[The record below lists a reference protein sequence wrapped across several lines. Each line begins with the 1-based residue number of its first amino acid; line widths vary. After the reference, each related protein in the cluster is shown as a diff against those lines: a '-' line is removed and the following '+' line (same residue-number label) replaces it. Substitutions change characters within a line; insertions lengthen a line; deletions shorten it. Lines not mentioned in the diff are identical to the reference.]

1 MSGTGPAAVLA
12 VGVLATACSTATAAG
27 GPASPAS
34 PAKSATPSHA
44 PAAKAKPPERLPV
57 GTLGGYSVAEHK
69 LRLVD
74 RSRVRLGP
82 RALLTAVWYP
92 LIPHAAAA
100 SGRLARGLFPLV
112 VFGPG
117 YGVCAESYGPLLR
130 AWASA
135 GYVVAGIDF
144 PLTSCDPIN
153 ENDMV
158 NQPADMAYVIRR
170 LLAVSDRSSGFLGG
184 LIDPGKIAVAGQSD
198 GGDTVAALVANTCC
212 RYRDVTATIVLAG
225 AEYPPMGGSY
235 FTKPTPPML
244 FVQGDAD
251 NINLPADSIQMYR
264 ADTTGPRFYLDLFGA
279 EHLPPYEG
287 QGPAARVVARVTV
300 EFLDR
305 YLAGRSGAAAA
316 MRRDGH
322 VAGVATLVSGSRMPP

>member
-1 MSGTGPAAVLA
+1 MWAGWRGRHGRYGGPGGRGIVSGRARGAVAAG
-12 VGVLATACSTATAAG
+12 GVLGPGCSAGTAAG

-44 PAAKAKPPERLPV
+44 PAPKARPPERLPV
-57 GTLGGYSVAEHK
+57 GTLGGYAVAEQK

-153 ENDMV
+153 QNDMV
-158 NQPADMAYVIRR
+158 NQPADMADVIPR

-184 LIDPGKIAVAGQSD
+184 LIGPDKIAVAGQSD

-225 AEYPPMGGSY
+225 AQYPPMGRSY
-235 FTKPTPPML
+235 STHP
-244 FVQGDAD
+244 
-251 NINLPADSIQMYR
+251 
-264 ADTTGPRFYLDLFGA
+264 
-279 EHLPPYEG
+279 
-287 QGPAARVVARVTV
+287 
-300 EFLDR
+300 
-305 YLAGRSGAAAA
+305 
-316 MRRDGH
+316 
-322 VAGVATLVSGSRMPP
+322 

>member
-1 MSGTGPAAVLA
+1 MKRRARVNSAASPSQHRKYSGPRWRRIMSGTGPAAVLA
-12 VGVLATACSTATAAG
+12 AG
-27 GPASPAS
+27 
-34 PAKSATPSHA
+34 
-44 PAAKAKPPERLPV
+44 
-57 GTLGGYSVAEHK
+57 
-69 LRLVD
+69 
-74 RSRVRLGP
+74 
-82 RALLTAVWYP
+82 
-92 LIPHAAAA
+92 
-100 SGRLARGLFPLV
+100 SGRLARGLSPLV

-225 AEYPPMGGSY
+225 AQYPPMGRSY
-235 FTKPTPPML
+235 STHP
-244 FVQGDAD
+244 
-251 NINLPADSIQMYR
+251 
-264 ADTTGPRFYLDLFGA
+264 
-279 EHLPPYEG
+279 
-287 QGPAARVVARVTV
+287 
-300 EFLDR
+300 
-305 YLAGRSGAAAA
+305 
-316 MRRDGH
+316 
-322 VAGVATLVSGSRMPP
+322 

>member
-1 MSGTGPAAVLA
+1 MKRRARVNSAASPSQHRKYSGPRWRRIMSGTGPAAVLA

-44 PAAKAKPPERLPV
+44 PAPKARPPERLPV
-57 GTLGGYSVAEHK
+57 GTLGGYSV
-69 LRLVD
+69 
-74 RSRVRLGP
+74 
-82 RALLTAVWYP
+82 
-92 LIPHAAAA
+92 
-100 SGRLARGLFPLV
+100 
-112 VFGPG
+112 
-117 YGVCAESYGPLLR
+117 
-130 AWASA
+130 
-135 GYVVAGIDF
+135 
-144 PLTSCDPIN
+144 N

-184 LIDPGKIAVAGQSD
+184 LIAPGKIAVAGQSD

-264 ADTTGPRFYLDLFGA
+264 PDTTAPPSSLDLFA
-279 EHLPPYEG
+279 PHPP
-287 QGPAARVVARVTV
+287 
-300 EFLDR
+300 
-305 YLAGRSGAAAA
+305 
-316 MRRDGH
+316 
-322 VAGVATLVSGSRMPP
+322 PPS